1 MKKTALFLSLCMT
14 MLFAM
19 ACSDINA
26 DDPVDT
32 KVDFGLKKNWAFWE
46 NLIDKS
52 KTNQYK
58 PDVFCHE
65 WKFVSTELEVWED
78 GRLSEM
84 KEVSNIFPYRNLKFL
99 ENGNMSADGMGGV
112 WDYKYNNLMIDV
124 STSGGSNYLYQVV
137 EVKGGKMVL
146 REEDYYIGGPIVT
159 FLQDPSGKHYFCRF
173 TYVKQ

>member
-1 MKKTALFLSLCMT
+1 MKRFSFLVLFGALLLMPLACTALEDT
-14 MLFAM
+14 
-19 ACSDINA
+19 
-26 DDPVDT
+26 DDLGRFSGFSIMV
-32 KVDFGLKKNWAFWE
+32 
-46 NLIDKS
+46 DKS
-52 KTNQYK
+52 QTNKYSQQA
-58 PDVFCHE
+58 FCHE

-159 FLQDPSGKHYFCRF
+159 FLQDPSGKHYFCRY
-173 TYVKQ
+173 TYVKK